1 MSTGGY
7 FRSQVVSPG
16 MARFAVP
23 IRKAGAES
31 GVPGPVAKP
40 VLGKGGCC
48 HLEQRADL
56 DPSRSS
62 SVRSA

>member
-1 MSTGGY
+1 MA
-7 FRSQVVSPG
+7 SPG
-16 MARFAVP
+16 MARFAVL
-23 IRKAGAES
+23 ISKAGAES

-48 HLEQRADL
+48 HPEQRADL
-56 DPSRSS
+56 DPGRSS

>member
-1 MSTGGY
+1 M
-7 FRSQVVSPG
+7 VSPG